1 MSAHDVASDLG
12 PLVDSHCH
20 LDFDDFASE
29 REALLQRARVSG
41 VRWFVTIGA
50 SDGAASAPR
59 AVALAHAYDDVVATV
74 GVHPHDASVV
84 DASTVATIERLAR
97 DPRVVA
103 VGEVGLDYHYDNS
116 PRETQREV
124 FRTFVRVARALKKP
138 IVIHTR
144 EAAEDTLAILH
155 EEGAREVG
163 GVIHCFSEDTAFARA
178 ALDLDF
184 DISLSGVVT
193 FKKSEAIREAAK
205 VVPSDRLLIETDA
218 PFLAPIPYR
227 GKRNEPAYVAA
238 TAKFVAGLLGEH
250 ERDLRARTSANA
262 IRRFGL
268 DRVPSRDSTANARPL

>member
-1 MSAHDVASDLG
+1 MSAVDEDLG

-20 LDFDDFASE
+20 LDFDDFDKE
-29 REALLQRARVSG
+29 RDDLMNRARAQG

-50 SDGAASAPR
+50 SDGLTSAPK
-59 AVALAHAYDDVVATV
+59 AVALAHAHRDVAATV

-84 DASTVATIERLAR
+84 DDAVLAEAERLAR

-116 PRETQREV
+116 PREKQREV
-124 FRTFVRVARALKKP
+124 FRSFVRMARALKKP
-138 IVIHTR
+138 VVIHTR
-144 EAAEDTLAILH
+144 EAPEDTLAILR

-238 TAKFVAGLLGEH
+238 TAKFVAGLLGKP
-250 ERDLRARTSANA
+250 ERELRASTSANA
-262 IRRFGL
+262 IKRFGL
-268 DRVPSRDSTANARPL
+268 DRLT